1 MATPHVSGV
10 VALMLSYKPD
20 ATPTELYNAMT
31 STAENPNTSGR
42 DDRYGHGII
51 NAMTAIQALSG
62 GVVDSP
68 PENEEGGDC
77 ENDKIDFLFNLQT
90 DDYGYETS
98 WDLVDGTTGLTVVS
112 GAEATYGNN
121 YDVSTQRCLNANNCY
136 TLTIY
141 DSYGDGMCC
150 GQNTP
155 GFQVRVDG
163 QVIQNNQEFTTSIVI
178 PGIGNCSNNNNAPTN
193 PPVSNP
199 TNPPVSTPP
208 PTSPPVPPPTPPP
221 TSRECCFLVFC
232 WSC

>member
-10 VALMLSYKPD
+10 AALMLSYKPD
-20 ATPTELYNAMT
+20 ASPTELYNAMIN
-31 STAENPNTSGR
+31 TAENPNTSGR

-62 GVVDSP
+62 DVGGGPD
-68 PENEEGGDC
+68 NEEGGDC
-77 ENDKIDFLFNLQT
+77 DYDQIDFQLNLQT

-121 YDVSTQRCLNANNCY
+121 DNVSTQRCLNGDNCY

-155 GFQVRVDG
+155 GFEVRVDG
-163 QVIQNNQEFTTSIVI
+163 QVIQNNQEFTSSIVI
-178 PGIGNCSNNNNAPTN
+178 PGIGNCSNNNAPTT
-193 PPVSNP
+193 PPAGQP

-221 TSRECCFLVFC
+221 TSRECCFLFFC

>member
-1 MATPHVSGV
+1 
-10 VALMLSYKPD
+10 MLSYKSD
-20 ATPTELYNAMT
+20 ASPTELYNAMIN
-31 STAENPNTSGR
+31 TAENPDTSGR

-62 GVVDSP
+62 DVGGGPD
-68 PENEEGGDC
+68 NEEGGDC
-77 ENDKIDFLFNLQT
+77 EVDQIAFQFNLQT

-121 YDVSTQRCLNANNCY
+121 DDVSTQRCLNGDNCY

-150 GQNTP
+150 GQNNP
-155 GFQVRVDG
+155 GFEVRVDG
-163 QVIQNNQEFTTSIVI
+163 QVIQNNQEFTSSIVI
-178 PGIGNCSNNNNAPTN
+178 PGIGNCSNNNAPTNPPADQPTN

-199 TNPPVSTPP
+199 TNPPVLVPP

-221 TSRECCFLVFC
+221 TSRECCFLFFC